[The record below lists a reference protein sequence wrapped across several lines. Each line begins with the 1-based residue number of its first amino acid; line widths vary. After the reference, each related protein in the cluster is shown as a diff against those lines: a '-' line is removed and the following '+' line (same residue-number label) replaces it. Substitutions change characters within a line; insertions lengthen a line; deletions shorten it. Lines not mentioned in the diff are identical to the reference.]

1 MLPLLQLCL
10 SLAGITVIDGLTFWS
25 HFLKML
31 HGFTANGFDDLKLY
45 WVGWG
50 PDYLSPMNQIQPLM
64 SNTSTSNSAQVND
77 RKMEDWFIEWS
88 VTTDMNTRYEMIH
101 NISTYI
107 ATVLYSHVWVFHP
120 KVISIHS
127 ADLYD
132 VAYNALGNFWAYPVK
147 RNETWMPF

>member
-1 MLPLLQLCL
+1 MLSIIIPTLNEEKYLPKLLDSIRSQ
-10 SLAGITVIDGLTFWS
+10 D
-25 HFLKML
+25 
-31 HGFTANGFDDLKLY
+31 FDDLELY